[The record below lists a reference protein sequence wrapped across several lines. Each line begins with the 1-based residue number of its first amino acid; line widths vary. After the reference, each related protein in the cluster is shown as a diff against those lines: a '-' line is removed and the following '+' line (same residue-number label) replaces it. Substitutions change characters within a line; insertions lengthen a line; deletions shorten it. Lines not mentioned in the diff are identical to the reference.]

1 MARTV
6 WEDLMNQFGLIRFFL
21 EIKIALQNPYNKRDM
36 ALGLW
41 VNGMYGL
48 LNEHSMVSF
57 IVTLGSFYVII
68 RANKKIRRMKK

>member
-1 MARTV
+1 MRKFR
-6 WEDLMNQFGLIRFFL
+6 LLRFIL
-21 EIKIALQNPYNKRDM
+21 EIKIALHNPYNKRDM

-48 LNEHSMVSF
+48 LNEHSAISF
-57 IVTLGSFYVII
+57 AVTLGSFYVII

>member
-1 MARTV
+1 
-6 WEDLMNQFGLIRFFL
+6 MNKTGLFRFLL

-57 IVTLGSFYVII
+57 AVTLGSFYVII
-68 RANKKIRRMKK
+68 RANKKIRRMKR

>member
-1 MARTV
+1 MAKAFWETV
-6 WEDLMNQFGLIRFFL
+6 MKKFGLFRFLL

-57 IVTLGSFYVII
+57 AVTLGSFYVII
-68 RANKKIRRMKK
+68 RANKKIRRMKR